1 MLLMVFSIIFYFFS
15 SMVYD
20 FAAELS
26 GGVNVKGVSIN
37 AVESVVNGAKM
48 VMSAIINKSKPKDK
62 DDDKGKDK
70 DKGKDDDK
78 GKESSG
84 DTSPKRGDAPK

>member
-1 MLLMVFSIIFYFFS
+1 M
-15 SMVYD
+15 
-20 FAAELS
+20 
-26 GGVNVKGVSIN
+26 NVKGVSIN
-37 AVESVVNGAKM
+37 VVESVVNGAKM

>member
-1 MLLMVFSIIFYFFS
+1 MPS
-15 SMVYD
+15 
-20 FAAELS
+20 
-26 GGVNVKGVSIN
+26 K
-37 AVESVVNGAKM
+37 KT
-48 VMSAIINKSKPKDK
+48 NKPATHKT
-62 DDDKGKDK
+62 KDK